1 MNLPRPGRRVT
12 LLVWLVVTLG
22 LVAGIV
28 SNGFIGMT
36 LFELN
41 REQLRLM
48 EQESRLAQAAQRLQ
62 RLGQEA
68 QSDIRGL
75 LQLDLAPAAFDFPA
89 DEFARSLAEFRQP
102 DTLPEKAALAAETE
116 AAVARL
122 QELWQ
127 QAAAWREKYAGVYA
141 DSQQKQT
148 LNRVRDSL
156 HHLRAALESF
166 EGRQRLQEA
175 QQLRRWRRS
184 GGTEAATLAA
194 TILADQSRP
203 WTRVLNE
210 VKTELVDLSRLVEML
225 AGESQLDQLADLRD
239 NQLKPGLERLEQ
251 QLAVLRADGRLSGEE
266 LSPATVEA
274 LKAALFGAGYA
285 ILKEYQT
292 IRPGEGGLYQLA
304 HNRLVLLRE
313 REALQATT
321 LEAYQRL
328 EAIHPR
334 MTTLTRERGREL
346 AEEAEQSLLRSSR
359 NLLLLSLLT
368 LGGFLGL
375 GGLITRMARQ
385 SYAELDAL
393 NHSLEEKVAERTRL
407 LEAKN
412 RELLRTQEELVRK
425 EQLAA
430 VGSLAAGVA
439 HEINNP
445 AAIIRG
451 NGEVL
456 RRRLA
461 TGGGGAEEIGEI
473 LKQTERISRITQG
486 LLVFAREQALQQK
499 EVPLHPLLD
508 DILAQAPH
516 QTPLGRVEV
525 VRRFGEELPTLTG
538 DREKLRQVFT
548 NLVLNALQAMD
559 GAGTLTVATRQKE
572 GMLEVRVADTGP
584 GIPPEVKARIFNP
597 FFTTRRSGTGLGLSV
612 SYGIVQALGGS
623 IEVES
628 EPGAGAVFSV
638 RLPVG
643 GSRDEPRGSPC

>member
-12 LLVWLVVTLG
+12 LLVWLVVALG

-28 SNGFIGMT
+28 SNGLIGMT

-48 EQESRLAQAAQRLQ
+48 EQESRLEQASQRLR

-68 QSDIRGL
+68 QSGIRGL
-75 LQLDLAPAAFDFPA
+75 LQLDLAPATPDFPA
-89 DEFARSLAEFRQP
+89 DEFARTLAEFRQP
-102 DTLPEKAALAAETE
+102 APIPEKTALVGETE
-116 AAVARL
+116 AAAGRL

-127 QAAAWREKYAGVYA
+127 QAANWRGKYAGVYE
-141 DSQQKQT
+141 DHQQKRT
-148 LNRVRDSL
+148 LNRVRDNL
-156 HHLRAALESF
+156 HQLRAALETF
-166 EGRQRLQEA
+166 EGHQRLQEA
-175 QQLRRWRRS
+175 QQFRRWRRS
-184 GGTEAATLAA
+184 GDAEAATLATA
-194 TILADQSRP
+194 ILAEQSRP

-239 NQLKPGLERLEQ
+239 NQLKPGLERLEG
-251 QLAVLRADGRLSGEE
+251 QLAVLRSAGQLGARE
-266 LSPATVEA
+266 LSPAAIES
-274 LKAALFGAGYA
+274 LKTALFGTGYA

-292 IRPGEGGLYQLA
+292 VRPGTGGLFQLA

-313 REALQATT
+313 REALQAAA
-321 LEAYQRL
+321 LETYQRL
-328 EAIHPR
+328 EAIHPQ
-334 MTTLTRERGREL
+334 MTALTRERGREV
-346 AEEAEQSLLRSSR
+346 AEEAERSLLQSSR

-375 GGLITRMARQ
+375 GVLITRMARQ
-385 SYAELDAL
+385 SYAQLDAL
-393 NHSLEEKVAERTRL
+393 NHSLEEKVAERTAL

-412 RELLRTQEELVRK
+412 QELIRTQEELVRQ

-461 TGGGGAEEIGEI
+461 VGGAGAEEIGEI

-516 QTPLGRVEV
+516 QTPIGRVEV
-525 VRRFGEELPTLTG
+525 VRRFREDLPALTG

-559 GAGTLTVATRQKE
+559 GAGTLTVATRLR
-572 GMLEVRVADTGP
+572 GDMVEVGVADTGP
-584 GIPPEVKARIFNP
+584 GIPPEVKAKIFNP
-597 FFTTRRSGTGLGLSV
+597 FFTTKRSGTGLGLSV

-628 EPGAGAVFSV
+628 ALGGGSVFTV

-643 GSRDEPRGSPC
+643 GNRGEHQE